1 MRWAPTGASRSRV
14 LVVARAIVMKPPDR
28 PAWRPEK
35 ESSKTKEVAG
45 SPPPRAQAF
54 RKTSGS
60 GLPLVTSSL
69 ATAPAKKWPMPKSSN
84 DSARFSLCVE
94 AW

>member
-1 MRWAPTGASRSRV
+1 MRWAPTGASCSRV
-14 LVVARAIVMKPPDR
+14 LVVASAIVMKPPDR
-28 PAWRPEK
+28 PAWRPEQ

-60 GLPLVTSSL
+60 GLNVTLVPVPVDL
-69 ATAPAKKWPMPKSSN
+69 ADAEE
-84 DSARFSLCVE
+84 LE
-94 AW
+94 G